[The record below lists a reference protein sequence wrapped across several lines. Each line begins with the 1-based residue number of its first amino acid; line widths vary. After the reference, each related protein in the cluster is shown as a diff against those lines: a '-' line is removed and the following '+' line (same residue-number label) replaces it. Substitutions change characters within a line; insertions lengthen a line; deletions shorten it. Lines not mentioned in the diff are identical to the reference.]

1 MDANG
6 LSYRTLM
13 ERCCLELNID
23 PTQVERIRKLPDVRL
38 RSDEDVGRF
47 NTFESLE
54 ICLNRINGL

>member
-1 MDANG
+1 MDSRD

-23 PTQVERIRKLPDVRL
+23 GTQIDRIRKMPDVRV

-47 NTFESLE
+47 NAFEAFE
-54 ICLNRINGL
+54 ICLKNINRS